1 MDIEQ
6 IEAVAQAEM
15 ASRQDHGFREPGWIL
30 YHGRRTGKIA
40 LHLAERL
47 AKDVDRDGLYVAG
60 LFHDVGKGSQ
70 RHNDVGAARTRELLG
85 DLVPAETLNA
95 VCETIRVHNQRKA
108 APDYSDITKLVQDA
122 DLLDHVGHIDVWMAL
137 YYSGSQGQSIHDH
150 LAWFTGEECRDFRE
164 YMRTHVNFD
173 LTRQMLDQ
181 RIESADRFL
190 TELHRTYFEGL

>member
-1 MDIEQ
+1 MNIEQ
-6 IEAVAQAEM
+6 IEATAEAEM
-15 ASRQDHGFREPGWIL
+15 GSRQDHGGREPGWIL

-47 AKDVDRDGLYVAG
+47 AKDVDRNGLYVAG
-60 LFHDVGKGSQ
+60 LFHDVGKGSE
-70 RHNDVGAARTRELLG
+70 RHNDVGAARTRELLA
-85 DLVPAETLNA
+85 DLVPVDTLDGI
-95 VCETIRVHNQRKA
+95 CETIRVHNQRMA
-108 APDYSDITKLVQDA
+108 DDGYSDITKLVQDA
-122 DLLDHVGHIDVWMAL
+122 DLLDHVGAIDVWMAL

-150 LAWFTGEECRDFRE
+150 LAWFTGDECREFRA
-164 YMRTHVNFD
+164 YMRTHLNFD